1 MAFTTF
7 DTRHAA
13 PTFAQ
18 RFATLRQSVA
28 ERLAQARA
36 YRATVAELS
45 RLNDRDLEDIGISR
59 LEIASVARQ
68 HAKA

>member
-1 MAFTTF
+1 MILSLIASKLNEWF
-7 DTRHAA
+7 R
-13 PTFAQ
+13 
-18 RFATLRQSVA
+18 
-28 ERLAQARA
+28 